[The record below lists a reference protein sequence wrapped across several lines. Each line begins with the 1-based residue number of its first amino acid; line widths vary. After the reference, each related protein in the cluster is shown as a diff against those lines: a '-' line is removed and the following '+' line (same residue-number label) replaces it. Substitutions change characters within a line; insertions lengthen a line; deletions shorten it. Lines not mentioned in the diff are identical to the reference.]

1 MKKLPLLLSLGAA
14 LGSLALGHVYF
25 QRLEAE
31 VSGGP
36 KIAVLAAGSDVP
48 VGGTLTEEK
57 LVVRDIP
64 QAYVEG
70 RHVRASELK
79 KVLGARVGGGLKAND
94 ALFWS
99 DLAQFSDQSRVLSGL
114 VQNGT
119 RAVALDLR
127 AGDFDGLL
135 RPGDRVDLLL
145 TVGGK
150 DSAGSTVT
158 LLQNL
163 LLLSVG
169 GNIARADEK
178 ASAAALR
185 SGGSVTVSA
194 SVAQAQLIT
203 QAKERGR
210 LSLSLRNPDDIT
222 LVEGLP
228 ETTSAD
234 VMRGPQAA
242 TASPQRP
249 ASAKGS
255 IEHVR

>member
-14 LGSLALGHVYF
+14 LGSLGLGHLYF

-36 KIAVLAAGSDVP
+36 KVAVLAAAKDIP
-48 VGGTLTEEK
+48 VSGALTEQS

-64 QAYVEG
+64 QAYVES
-70 RHVRASELK
+70 RHVRAADAK
-79 KVLGARVGGGLKAND
+79 KVLGTRVTGGIKAND
-94 ALFWS
+94 ALLWT

-114 VQNGT
+114 VQNGM
-119 RAVALDLR
+119 RAVAIDLR
-127 AGDFDGLL
+127 AADFDGLL
-135 RPGDRVDLLL
+135 RPGDRVDLLF
-145 TVGGK
+145 TAGAK
-150 DSAGSTVT
+150 DSTGSTVT

-163 LLLSVG
+163 LVLAVG

-178 ASAAALR
+178 SSNAVQR
-185 SGGSVTVSA
+185 SGGSVSVGTTVE
-194 SVAQAQLIT
+194 QAQLIT
-203 QAKERGR
+203 QARERGR

-222 LVEGLP
+222 LVDGLP

-234 VMRGPQAA
+234 VLRGAQSAPAPKKTTA
-242 TASPQRP
+242 T
-249 ASAKGS
+249 KEG